1 MLYSLFTHFNNFPG
15 ARLFTY
21 ISFRAIIA
29 GVLAL
34 CISVWFGKWFIYW
47 MKRHQFFEKLRE
59 EEEKNG
65 KKKGEDENKVDDKN
79 EEKGFIHWMKK
90 GFEKLCGEE
99 KKKDEKKEE
108 DEKKGRKKNVK
119 MKRREKN
126 IKKHVPTMGGFVVI
140 VAVLVPCLLLGKLSN
155 IYMILLLVTTVL
167 MGALGFADDY
177 VKTIK
182 GDKEGIKPCMKL
194 AGQVTLGL
202 IVGLTLRFSPAV
214 TMNEVVTSRIENN
227 VVVVDKSPEIKSTQ
241 TTIPFVKHHNFN
253 YADLFS
259 WLGEKNMYRA
269 GWIFFVLLTALV
281 VAALSN
287 GANLNDGMDGMCAG
301 NSAIIAV
308 ALLLLAYMSGNVVLT
323 EYFDVMYIPG
333 SEELVVFLASFVGA
347 LVGYLWWNGFPAQ
360 VFLGDTGSLTIGG
373 IIGVSAMV
381 IHKELMMPLLCGVFL
396 VESIS
401 VIIQRGVYKFY
412 KKRGR
417 HVRIW
422 RKAPIHDHFC
432 TTVAQMKKRDPTSTC
447 FFSDDSRII
456 LGFNKEP
463 DKKLEPKIVLRFCII
478 TLILAALTILTLKI
492 R

>member
-1 MLYSLFTHFNNFPG
+1 MLYSLFTHFHNFPG

-29 GVLAL
+29 GVVAL
-34 CISVWFGKWFIYW
+34 CISIWFGKWFIRW
-47 MKRHQFFEKLRE
+47 MKRHQFYETQR
-59 EEEKNG
+59 
-65 KKKGEDENKVDDKN
+65 
-79 EEKGFIHWMKK
+79 
-90 GFEKLCGEE
+90 
-99 KKKDEKKEE
+99 DEKIDPASK
-108 DEKKGRKKNVK
+108 DKKNT
-119 MKRREKN
+119 
-126 IKKHVPTMGGFVVI
+126 PTMGGLIVI
-140 VAVLVPCLLLGKLSN
+140 AAILVPCLLLGKLSN

-167 MGALGFADDY
+167 MGVLGFADDY
-177 VKTIK
+177 IKTFRKNKAGLNGWVKI
-182 GDKEGIKPCMKL
+182 

-214 TMNEVVTSRIENN
+214 AMNEVVTSHIENN

-269 GWIFFVLLTALV
+269 GWIFFVLLTAFV

-301 NSAIIAV
+301 NSSIIAV
-308 ALLLLAYMSGNVVLT
+308 TLLLLAYMSGSVVWAQ
-323 EYFDVMYIPG
+323 YFDVMYIPG

-360 VFLGDTGSLTIGG
+360 VFLGDTGSLAIGG

-396 VESIS
+396 MESVS
-401 VIIQRGVYKFY
+401 VILQTRYYKY
-412 KKRGR
+412 CKKHGR
-417 HVRIW
+417 CGRIW
-422 RKAPIHDHFC
+422 RRTPIHDHFR
-432 TTVAQMKKRDPTSTC
+432 TTVAEMKEKDPTCTF
-447 FFSDDSRII
+447 FFSDDSHII
-456 LGFNKEP
+456 LGPDGKP
-463 DKKLEPKIVLRFCII
+463 DKKLEPKIVLRFCIV

>member
-1 MLYSLFTHFNNFPG
+1 MFYSLFTHFHHFPG

-34 CISVWFGKWFIYW
+34 CISIWFGKWFIRW
-47 MKRHQFFEKLRE
+47 MKRHHISETQRDEKIDPA
-59 EEEKNG
+59 G
-65 KKKGEDENKVDDKN
+65 KD
-79 EEKGFIHWMKK
+79 
-90 GFEKLCGEE
+90 
-99 KKKDEKKEE
+99 KKD
-108 DEKKGRKKNVK
+108 
-119 MKRREKN
+119 
-126 IKKHVPTMGGFVVI
+126 VPTMGGLIVI
-140 VAVLVPCLLLGKLSN
+140 AAILVPCLLMGKLSN
-155 IYMILLLVTTVL
+155 IYMILLLATTVL
-167 MGALGFADDY
+167 MGALGFADDFI
-177 VKTIK
+177 KTFRKNKDGLNGWLKI
-182 GDKEGIKPCMKL
+182 

-214 TMNEVVTSRIENN
+214 TMNEIVSSRIVDNA
-227 VVVVDKSPEIKSTQ
+227 VVVEKSLEIKSTQ

-253 YADLFS
+253 YADMFS

-269 GWIFFVLLTALV
+269 GWIFFVLLTAFV

-301 NSAIIAV
+301 NSAIIAIT
-308 ALLLLAYMSGNVVLT
+308 LLLLAYMSGSVVWAQ
-323 EYFDVMYIPG
+323 YFDVMYIPG

-373 IIGVSAMV
+373 IIGVCAMV

-396 VESIS
+396 MESVS
-401 VIIQRGVYKFY
+401 VIIQRRVYKFY

-417 HVRIW
+417 HVRVW
-422 RKAPIHDHFC
+422 RGTPIHDHFRK
-432 TTVAQMKKRDPTSTC
+432 TIDDVRKYDPTCTFLFKGGES
-447 FFSDDSRII
+447 
-456 LGFNKEP
+456 KHHEV
-463 DKKLEPKIVLRFCII
+463 KIVLRFCIV